1 MSVNSFCLVTVFTLT
16 QKKKKKKKSYKAVC
30 FTRCWLIASKHVETV
45 DSAAVFV
52 QASKDR
58 AAGTETMCQTPALQ
72 RKDAESRGA

>member
-16 QKKKKKKKSYKAVC
+16 QKKKKKELQS
-30 FTRCWLIASKHVETV
+30 FLLHTLIIASKHVETV